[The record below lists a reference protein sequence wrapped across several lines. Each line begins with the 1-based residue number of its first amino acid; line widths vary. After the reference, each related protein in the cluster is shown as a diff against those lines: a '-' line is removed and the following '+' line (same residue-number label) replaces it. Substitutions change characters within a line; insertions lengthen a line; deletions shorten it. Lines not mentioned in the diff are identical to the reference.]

1 VKEILKEE
9 EERETYDFEKDNI
22 AGLNEEEFDKMV

>member
-1 VKEILKEE
+1 MKEILKEE